1 MAWIFAL
8 NAECG
13 GRETHARDLARH
25 FQGWSSRIFSDGGNG
40 WWCGVTPEGLG
51 EKGIESAEDATAFTA
66 AGRRLYWML
75 RTAPPVYRYAL
86 AGVET
91 DEFRTYDELMAEN
104 DLTRFPGL
112 VVSEDIWAATGKR
125 NAFSDF
131 APGYRWIPYRGE
143 AYKSPR

>member
-1 MAWIFAL
+1 MAPIYAL

-25 FQGWSSRIFSDGGNG
+25 FDGWPSRVFSDGAG
-40 WWCGVTPEGLG
+40 WWCGVAPEGLSRTG
-51 EKGIESAEDATAFTA
+51 AHTAEEAAAMTE
-66 AGRRLYWML
+66 AGRRLYWLL

-91 DEFRTYDELMAEN
+91 DGFRTYAELMAEK

-112 VVSEDIWAATGKR
+112 VVSEDIWAATGGR
-125 NAFSDF
+125 AEFSDF

-143 AYKSPR
+143 THR

>member
-1 MAWIFAL
+1 MAWIYAL

-25 FQGWSSRIFSDGGNG
+25 FDGLRSRVFSHEGA
-40 WWCGVTPEGLG
+40 WWCGIAPEGLG
-51 EKGIESAEDATAFTA
+51 ERGIESPADAAAMTD
-66 AGRRLYWML
+66 AGRRLYWLL

-91 DEFRTYDELMAEN
+91 DEFRTYAELMAEK

-112 VVSEDIWAATGKR
+112 VVSEDIWAATGGR
-125 NAFSDF
+125 AEFSDF
-131 APGYRWIPYRGE
+131 APGYRWLPYRGE
-143 AYKSPR
+143 THR

>member
-25 FQGWSSRIFSDGGNG
+25 FRGWSSRIFSGGGG
-40 WWCGVTPEGLG
+40 WWCGVTPEDLG
-51 EKGIESAEDATAFTA
+51 DKGIESAEDATTMTA

-91 DEFRTYDELMAEN
+91 DGFRTYDELMAEN

-112 VVSEDIWAATGKR
+112 VVSEDIWSATGKR
-125 NAFSDF
+125 AAFSDF

-143 AYKSPR
+143 AYTSPR